1 MLCSSWHTTVL
12 MLCSLLPPSFLLVY
26 SLVVVDLKWNAPSM
40 VKSFLVSIS
49 VSFRFFSFHL
59 TTAAGYRTTETAKV
73 LIADILFLLTS
84 SLLKIL
90 FTRFFCIWRWLA
102 ASLVVIVAKLLQ
114 YYQVFVAVV
123 YAICL
128 TLWLADFTGA
138 LYFAFA
144 DKEASMLC
152 QIKCQAFQYPQ
163 MGH

>member
-1 MLCSSWHTTVL
+1 M
-12 MLCSLLPPSFLLVY
+12 
-26 SLVVVDLKWNAPSM
+26 
-40 VKSFLVSIS
+40 
-49 VSFRFFSFHL
+49 
-59 TTAAGYRTTETAKV
+59 
-73 LIADILFLLTS
+73 LIADMLFLLTS
-84 SLLKIL
+84 LLLKIPL
-90 FTRFFCIWRWLA
+90 TLYFFVFGSGFA